1 MKLSKLVAF
10 RNELER
16 LTIVPAQINSN
27 MQIDNV
33 RHLISCDPVQFAEFA
48 DQVDQQAGAI
58 NQQFDQFEKMLN
70 QFKQQI
76 NETIANDGHSLF
88 QESYR
93 LYDKDMRNE
102 TTEYILNRQQKL
114 STEAE
119 ELFNTRLQN
128 YTDWRFPGLI
138 VRPGL
143 EKFVG
148 TMVANDPLYLVDQH
162 RDLLQ
167 PAVNSFAEAYQKR
180 LRCYVVNE
188 RSTDPILEKLP
199 DGQFGLC
206 LVYNFFNFRP
216 VELIRQWLAEIFV
229 KLRPGGVLIMTI
241 NDCDKEAGVIL
252 AENYFACYT
261 PGTMIQTLAET
272 IGFEILYVWNGDGP
286 ISWIELRR
294 PGELS
299 TLRGGQTLA
308 KIVDKGLAN
317 SK

>member
-10 RNELER
+10 RNELEQ
-16 LTIVPAQINSN
+16 LTIRSAQSNSN
-27 MQIDNV
+27 MQIDSV
-33 RHLISCDPVQFAEFA
+33 RHLISCDPLQFAEFA
-48 DQVDQQAGAI
+48 DQVDQQALVI
-58 NQQFDQFEKMLN
+58 NQQFDQFENALN

-76 NETIANDGHSLF
+76 NETIANDSQSLF

-102 TTEYILNRQQKL
+102 TSEYILNRRQTL
-114 STEAE
+114 STQAQ
-119 ELFNTRLQN
+119 ELFDTRLQN

-148 TMVANDPLYLVDQH
+148 TMVSNDPLYLIDQH

-188 RSTDPILEKLP
+188 RGTDPILEKLP

-216 VELIRQWLAEIFV
+216 FELIRQWLTELFT

-241 NDCDKEAGVIL
+241 NDCDQEAGVIL

-261 PGTMIQTLAET
+261 PGSMIRTLAET
-272 IGFEILYVWNGDGP
+272 IGFEILYVWNDHGP
-286 ISWIELRR
+286 VGWIELRR
-294 PGELS
+294 PGELA

-308 KIVDKGLAN
+308 KIVSKDLAK